1 MQDDKEPQGNP
12 WMKSVMIWSGILLA
26 MLLVASMFGS
36 ATQPAGQSLAYS
48 EFRQKVEEGS
58 VKQVVLSD
66 DRVTG
71 EMTNGDRFTANVV
84 RDPELLKLLN
94 DNNVKYDGKPAET
107 GNIWVYLLIQSLPF
121 LLILGIAFFVFR
133 QVRSEEPT
141 SELQSIMRIS

>member
-1 MQDDKEPQGNP
+1 MRISD
-12 WMKSVMIWSGILLA
+12 WSSDVCSSDL
-26 MLLVASMFGS
+26 
-36 ATQPAGQSLAYS
+36 
-48 EFRQKVEEGS
+48 GS

-94 DNNVKYDGKPAET
+94 DHNVKYDGKPAES

-133 QVRSEEPT
+133 QVQKNSGSGAMGFGKSRAKRSEEHT
-141 SELQSIMRIS
+141 SELQSLMRN

>member
-48 EFRQKVEEGS
+48 AFRQKVEEGS
-58 VKQVVLSD
+58 VKQVVLSA

-71 EMTNGDRFTANVV
+71 ELTTGDRSTANVV
-84 RDPELLKLLN
+84 RQPEL
-94 DNNVKYDGKPAET
+94 PT
-107 GNIWVYLLIQSLPF
+107 LPN
-121 LLILGIAFFVFR
+121 A
-133 QVRSEEPT
+133 RSETPT
-141 SELQSIMRIS
+141 SDLQCRMRSAYASFALQTTRH

>member
-71 EMTNGDRFTANVV
+71 EMTNGDRFTAN
-84 RDPELLKLLN
+84 
-94 DNNVKYDGKPAET
+94 
-107 GNIWVYLLIQSLPF
+107 
-121 LLILGIAFFVFR
+121 
-133 QVRSEEPT
+133 RSEEHT
-141 SELQSIMRIS
+141 SELQSLMRISYAVFCLKKKI

>member
-1 MQDDKEPQGNP
+1 
-12 WMKSVMIWSGILLA
+12 MIRRPPRSTRTDTL
-26 MLLVASMFGS
+26 FPY
-36 ATQPAGQSLAYS
+36 TT
-48 EFRQKVEEGS
+48 
-58 VKQVVLSD
+58 VVLSD

-133 QVRSEEPT
+133 QVQKNNGSE
-141 SELQSIMRIS
+141 IGRAHV